1 MQHKTFLRQL
11 KRTTGIEDSQQ
22 LQAFLDA
29 AHALGGNSELP
40 ESVRRGLQGM
50 GELFERVVRTYE
62 QYDRDLDLRTRSLEL
77 SSRELTEANTRQR
90 QELARRESAIALLR
104 ETAQALQDD
113 PAGADGR
120 SGDLYD
126 VVELINE
133 LVQQRRAGEQA
144 LRQAQRALEN
154 QKFAMDQHAIISIT
168 DPNGCITY
176 ANERFCSVSGYT
188 RDELIGSNHRL
199 INSTYHPKE
208 FFANMWATIRSGRV
222 WDNQVCNRAKDGSLY
237 WVHATIV
244 PFLDENG
251 EPYQYVAIRT
261 DITAHH
267 ALMQR
272 LQEQL
277 HFVEELFEAIPLPVY
292 VKDAQRRYQQ
302 VNPAFEQ
309 FFNVKRTDILGKTVY
324 DLLTPEGAAMH
335 DGYDS
340 RLFAGEPL
348 QSFEALIPTAD
359 GRQRE
364 GIYQKALLTRP
375 DGEVAGL
382 VGTIADITERK
393 NLEREAL
400 LAKEAAEAATRAKSD
415 FLANMSH
422 EIRTPMNSIL
432 GMTEL
437 ALDTNLT
444 PEQRE
449 YLTISKSST
458 EALLTIIN
466 DILDFSKIEAGKLK
480 IDETRF
486 DLQDMVGNT
495 LKVLAEQENS
505 KRLEFGCYI
514 APDVPAFVVG
524 DGGRLRQI
532 LMNLVGNAIKFTRQG
547 EVIVRVE
554 LAERGDDHG
563 TLHFSVR
570 DSGIGIPAAKQQAIF
585 EAFEQADTSTTRHY
599 GGTGLGLTISS
610 YLVSLMGGR
619 IWVNSV
625 EGVGS
630 TFHFTA
636 QFRCPGNDTP
646 PRLSSRLGALTD
658 QHVLLVVGND
668 SCRQILADTLV
679 QWQVRVTAV
688 ASGAAALQLLRQP
701 DSRYACVLL
710 DALLHD
716 QHSAETAA
724 AINALPSGLRVP
736 IVVMAPTASL
746 GSERWKEVSVSN
758 IITKPVLQGDL
769 ANALLLAMGAAPLQP
784 LEPASQSAAP
794 TEPRPLAP
802 LDILL
807 VEDHPSNQRL
817 AITLLERWGNR
828 ITLAQDGREALDK
841 LASQRFDLVLM
852 DMQMPVIDGLE
863 ATRMFRA
870 AEQGP
875 RTPIIAMTANAMQG
889 DKERCLAA
897 GMDGYLTKPFKRDQL
912 RAVLELYHPR
922 PNEAASFDYAKALR
936 ETEQEVLEIVGE
948 QALEIFPQDFAALRT
963 AVAAGDHATI
973 TRMAHSIKG
982 NAAIFYAQPLAD
994 MANQIE
1000 QGLAGSQLEPRI
1012 DAMEKEFMLLAQAL
1026 RSTLGLH

>member
-1 MQHKTFLRQL
+1 LQHKTFLRQL

-29 AHALGGNSELP
+29 LHALGDNSELSA
-40 ESVRRGLQGM
+40 SVRQGLRGM
-50 GELFERVVRTYE
+50 GELFGRVVRTYE

-168 DPNGCITY
+168 DPDGNITY
-176 ANERFCSVSGYT
+176 ANERFCSVSGYS
-188 RDELIGSNHRL
+188 RDELIGANHRL
-199 INSTYHPKE
+199 INSAYHPKE
-208 FFANMWATIRSGRV
+208 FFANLWETIRSGRV

-244 PFLDENG
+244 PFLDEHG

-292 VKDAQRRYQQ
+292 VKDAKRRYQQ

-309 FFNVKRTDILGKTVY
+309 FFSVKRADILGKTVY
-324 DLLTPEGAAMH
+324 DLLTPEGAALH

-340 RLFAGEPL
+340 RLFAGEEL
-348 QSFEALIPTAD
+348 QKFEALIPTAD
-359 GRQRE
+359 GRRRE

-393 NLEREAL
+393 TLEREAL

-437 ALDTNLT
+437 ALDTSLT

-480 IDETRF
+480 IDEARF

-495 LKVLAEQENS
+495 LKVLAEQESS

-514 APDVPAFVVG
+514 AADVPAFVVG

-554 LAERGDDHG
+554 LAERHDDHG
-563 TLHFSVR
+563 TLHFSVH
-570 DSGIGIPAAKQQAIF
+570 DSGIGIPAAKQAAIF

-619 IWVNSV
+619 IWVDSI

-636 QFRCPGNDTP
+636 QFRCPGSDTA
-646 PRLSSRLGALTD
+646 PRLSSQLGALAD
-658 QHVLLVVGND
+658 QHILLVAGND
-668 SCRQILADTLV
+668 SCRQLLGDTLL

-688 ASGAAALQLLRQP
+688 SSGVAALELLRQP
-701 DSRYACVLL
+701 GGDYACVLL

-724 AINALPSGLRVP
+724 AINALPAQQRVP
-736 IVVMAPTASL
+736 LVVMAPTASL
-746 GSERWKEVSVSN
+746 GSERWREVSVNN
-758 IITKPVLQGDL
+758 IITKPVLQADL
-769 ANALLLAMGAAPLQP
+769 ANALPLAVGAQPLQP
-784 LEPASQSAAP
+784 QQAA
-794 TEPRPLAP
+794 TQTDSVAEARQLAP

-828 ITLAQDGREALDK
+828 ITLAQDGREALDR
-841 LASQRFDLVLM
+841 LSSQRFDLVLM

-870 AEQGP
+870 KEQGQ

-922 PNEAASFDYAKALR
+922 PNEAASFDYAGALR

-948 QALEIFPQDFAALRT
+948 QALQIFPQDFASLRV

-1012 DAMEKEFMLLAQAL
+1012 AAMEKEFMLLAQAL
-1026 RSTLGLH
+1026 RGALGLH